1 MSCRLRKSLRLQ
13 EAGEQDPT
21 QDRVGFSGVTA
32 AERLWQERHLLW
44 DNLVSLGGL
53 EDPMKNV
60 WYEAAPV
67 SDLEKAGDTLG
78 IFLLSRSPPNPG
90 SPLPPPPPLILQLSA
105 TDVSEANPHPRAMGP
120 SGPGAGRP
128 SSQTRPGPFPMQP
141 ILCSCVTPLL
151 QPRKALQNAL
161 CRETSPKIRSDGIG
175 LLFLTFIFPT
185 PLINRA
191 VLRGG
196 QTHTSSAS
204 VNNRII
210 TIPAGWVISWAP
222 AGLHLCP
229 I

>member
-32 AERLWQERHLLW
+32 AERLWLERHLLW

-105 TDVSEANPHPRAMGP
+105 RMSQKPTPTPGPWGLLVPALDVPAP
-120 SGPGAGRP
+120 
-128 SSQTRPGPFPMQP
+128 RPGPAPSR
-141 ILCSCVTPLL
+141 CSP
-151 QPRKALQNAL
+151 
-161 CRETSPKIRSDGIG
+161 
-175 LLFLTFIFPT
+175 
-185 PLINRA
+185 
-191 VLRGG
+191 
-196 QTHTSSAS
+196 SSAP
-204 VNNRII
+204 V
-210 TIPAGWVISWAP
+210 
-222 AGLHLCP
+222 
-229 I
+229 